1 MKVKKYERQLA
12 SVNIKQTKNELINL
26 CKNLTFKQFILFLF

>member
-1 MKVKKYERQLA
+1 MKVKKYEGQLA

-26 CKNLTFKQFILFLF
+26 VQKLNV